1 LTITVRK
8 IIKSA
13 YNEYSYK
20 MRVVPDTNIFVSALK
35 SNIGASYAIISQL
48 PSEQF
53 RIVLSI
59 PLYVEYQDVLT
70 RPEHKSGISTTE
82 EILAFLRYI
91 CSIAH
96 RQRIFFLWR
105 PFLRDPKDDMLPEIA
120 VASQSRYIVT
130 HNLRDF
136 KGVEKHFGV
145 MPVTPGKFLNIIR
158 SQQS

>member
-1 LTITVRK
+1 
-8 IIKSA
+8 
-13 YNEYSYK
+13 
-20 MRVVPDTNIFVSALK
+20 MRVVLDTNIFVSALR
-35 SNIGASYAIISQL
+35 SNKGASYAVISQL
-48 PSEQF
+48 PSDQF

-70 RPEHKSGISTTE
+70 RPEHTSGASTAE

-105 PFLRDPKDDMLPEIA
+105 PWLGDPKDDMVLEVA

-136 KGVEKHFGV
+136 RGVEKYFGIT
-145 MPVTPGKFLNIIR
+145 PVTPGKFLHIIR
-158 SQQS
+158 NQQS